1 MNKLKKM
8 INECYKEKP
17 FERIVVIGIGSSR
30 VVYDSFGPF
39 TVSLLEQYFIYSEK
53 KCKFELFLYGNLES
67 PIHAVNYDKKINEIE
82 EIHKDKNVLY
92 IVLDA
97 CKTMKKQKKNELHA
111 KRKPT
116 SPGSGVGKNLKSIG
130 NISVHNVLRNLP
142 SEKCTYDDTY
152 EAMPMNEM
160 YICSKKAAEIL
171 FYALTEI

>member
-17 FERIVVIGIGSSR
+17 FERIVVIGIGSSK
-30 VVYDSFGPF
+30 VIYDTFGPF

-97 CKTMKKQKKNELHA
+97 CKTLRNQKENAIKI
-111 KRKPT
+111 KIKPT
-116 SPGSGVGKNLKSIG
+116 TPGKGVGKNLRSIG
-130 NISVHNVLRNLP
+130 DISIHHIIRNETNLI
-142 SEKCTYDDTY
+142 Y
-152 EAMPMNEM
+152 EAMPLDET
-160 YICSKKAAEIL
+160 YISSKKAADLLFNALVEI
-171 FYALTEI
+171 